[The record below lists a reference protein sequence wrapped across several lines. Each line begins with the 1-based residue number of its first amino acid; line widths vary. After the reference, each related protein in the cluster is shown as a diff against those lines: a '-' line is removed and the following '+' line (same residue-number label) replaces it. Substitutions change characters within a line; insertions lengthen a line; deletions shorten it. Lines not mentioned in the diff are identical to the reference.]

1 MVIFF
6 CFPCPSGRIAIDGS
20 GEEFSSLT
28 EKRGGWPD
36 GKTVDGRKRGGGR
49 EGKRRRRHGTVGLRS
64 RKNSKKGER
73 FNNIVSVLS
82 I

>member
-36 GKTVDGRKRGGGR
+36 GKTVDEKKNGGD
-49 EGKRRRRHGTVGLRS
+49 
-64 RKNSKKGER
+64 
-73 FNNIVSVLS
+73 
-82 I
+82 